1 MAYDAVGKYDTR
13 AVAKVLPRSAKERP
27 VQSFQ
32 PIVETW
38 NITKPVIESKGGMV
52 ASQHYFASEVGARVL
67 EDGGNAV
74 DAAVA
79 AGLAIGTVEP
89 WMSGLGGG
97 GYMLVYRAADDSC
110 EVVDFGMRAPLALDP
125 EDYPLAQ
132 SGMDGD
138 LFGWPAVV
146 DDRNVTGPLAFA
158 TPGFVAGMATALER
172 FGSVSWKDALAPAIE
187 SAKRGFVA
195 DWFATLKIAAA
206 AKGLSAFA
214 ESARTYLPDG
224 FAPAGEWGGLP
235 PTITLGKLADT
246 LSRLSDSGA
255 EDFYRG
261 DLAAALISDVRESGG
276 KLSAD
281 DLERYRVRVVP
292 ALERRYRGARVFAA
306 PELTAGP
313 SLHRALQILESE
325 WEPGASPDAAA
336 YAAYAKSLAVSY
348 AERLEQMGDVDQGR
362 SCTTHLS
369 VVDRSGNMV
378 ALTQTLLSV
387 FGSKVMLPRTGVLMN
402 NGVMWFDPRP
412 GVPNAMVPGKR
423 PLANMC
429 PTVVDR
435 GDSVRVALGASGGRR
450 IMPAVFQ
457 LISFIVD
464 FRMDLNSA
472 VHQSRI
478 DVSGAPPLIVD
489 ERLGEDTVRTLARE
503 YETFVTPHGVY
514 PALFACPNVVTMD
527 SKRKVNAGGAFVM
540 SPWAAARA
548 ENVSGAD

>member
-1 MAYDAVGKYDTR
+1 MH
-13 AVAKVLPRSAKERP
+13 KER
-27 VQSFQ
+27 QLRSFE

-38 NITKPVIESKGGMV
+38 SITKPVVESRGGVV

-67 EDGGNAV
+67 ESGGNAV

-97 GYMLVYRAADDSC
+97 GYMVVYLASEDRC
-110 EVVDFGMRAPLALDP
+110 QVVDFGMRAPLALDVN
-125 EDYPLAQ
+125 DYPLAP

-146 DDRNVTGPLAFA
+146 DDRNVTGALAFA

-172 FGSVSWKDALAPAIE
+172 FGSLSWRDALAPAID
-187 SAKRGFVA
+187 SARRGFVV

-206 AKGLSAFA
+206 AKGLSAFP

-224 FAPAGEWGGLP
+224 FAPAGEWGGP
-235 PTITLGKLADT
+235 PPKITLGKLADS
-246 LSRLSDSGA
+246 LSRLSDAGA

-261 DLAAALISDVRESGG
+261 DLAKALIDDVREAGG
-276 KLSAD
+276 RLASAD
-281 DLERYRVRVVP
+281 LEHYRPQVLP
-292 ALERRYRGARVFAA
+292 ALTRRYRGARVFAA

-313 SLHRALQILESE
+313 SLHRALEILESE
-325 WEPGASPDAAA
+325 WQPKGSPDAAA
-336 YAAYAKSLAVSY
+336 YAAYARSLSVSY
-348 AERLEQMGDVDQGR
+348 AERLERMGEIGQGE

-369 VVDRSGNMV
+369 VVDRAGNMV

-387 FGSKVMLPRTGVLMN
+387 FGSKVMLPRTGILMN
-402 NGVMWFDPRP
+402 NGIMWFDPRP
-412 GVPNAMVPGKR
+412 GVPNAMAPGKR

-435 GDSVRVALGASGGRR
+435 GDGVRIAVGASGGRR

-457 LISFIVD
+457 LISFLVD
-464 FRMDLNSA
+464 FRMDLDSA
-472 VHQSRI
+472 VHQGRI
-478 DVSGAPPLIVD
+478 DVSGAPPVIVD
-489 ERLGEDTVRTLARE
+489 QRLGEDTLKTLSRE
-503 YETFVTPHGVY
+503 HETFSAPHGVY
-514 PALFACPNVVTMD
+514 PALFACPNVVVAD

-548 ENVSGAD
+548 EGVSGAD